1 VKGLQRKDKVIA
13 IVPAAGLGKRFG
25 PGTNKPFQSLSGK
38 PIIVWPLEILD
49 AVVEVAEIIPV
60 LKMEDMEYG
69 LKIFEKYGISKIKR
83 IAPGGKERQDSVYNG
98 LKLIEDKNCLV
109 LIHDGVRPLIE
120 RDLIEKMIKELLT
133 PSFKSPSAPAR
144 RTAGGPLFQRGERG
158 DSKGFKGF
166 DGVTLGIPLKD
177 TIKEVQSS
185 EFRVQSEIIIKK
197 TLNRNVLWAIQTP
210 QVFPYKNILTA
221 YERAMKEGF
230 YSTDDAALIERYGGK
245 IKVVMGSYKNIK
257 ITTPEDLAIAEF
269 FLTRKD

>member
-1 VKGLQRKDKVIA
+1 LKKLQRKEKVVA

-25 PGTNKPFQSLSGK
+25 PGTNKPFQNLSGK
-38 PIIVWPLEILD
+38 PIIVWPLEILN
-49 AVVEVAEIIPV
+49 AVVEVVEIIPV

-98 LKLIEDKNCLV
+98 LKLIEDKNCIV

-120 RDLIEKMIKELLT
+120 RNLVENMITELL
-133 PSFKSPSAPAR
+133 SPSVPPLQK
-144 RTAGGPLFQRGERG
+144 GGEG
-158 DSKGFKGF
+158 GFNGF

-177 TIKEVQSS
+177 TIKEA
-185 EFRVQSEIIIKK
+185 ENGIIKK
-197 TLNRNVLWAIQTP
+197 TLRRDSLWAIQTP
-210 QVFPYKNILTA
+210 QVFRYNNILTA

-230 YSTDDAALIERYGGK
+230 CSTDDAALIEKYGGK
-245 IKVVMGSYKNIK
+245 VKVIIGSYKNIK

-269 FLTRKD
+269 LLTRKD